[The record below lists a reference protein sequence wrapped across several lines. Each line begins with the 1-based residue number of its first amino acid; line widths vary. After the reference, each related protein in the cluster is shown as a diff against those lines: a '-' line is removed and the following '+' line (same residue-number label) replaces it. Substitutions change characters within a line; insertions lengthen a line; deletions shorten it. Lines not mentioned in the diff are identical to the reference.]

1 MSNVKHHVEPRSASQ
16 AQWGLSAFKPK
27 AWAQAPGGIRLHTKT
42 AFLVELQQD
51 TNTKKVE
58 KGIVKN
64 LALQSLQMP
73 LEFY

>member
-1 MSNVKHHVEPRSASQ
+1 MLNHDLLHKHSGGCQLLNQKP
-16 AQWGLSAFKPK
+16 GL
-27 AWAQAPGGIRLHTKT
+27 QAPGGIRLHTKT